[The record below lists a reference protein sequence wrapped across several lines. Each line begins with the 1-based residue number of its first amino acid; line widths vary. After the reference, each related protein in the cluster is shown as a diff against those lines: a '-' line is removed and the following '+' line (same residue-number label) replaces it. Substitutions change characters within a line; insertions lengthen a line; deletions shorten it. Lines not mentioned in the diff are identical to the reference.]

1 MAEPNRAGFFAALKR
16 LLATLLASGRAR
28 LELLSVEL
36 EEEKIRVLDLLVS
49 ALAAVFFIAL
59 AIVLGIAFLAV
70 AYWEQRVLVFGGACV
85 VTLLIGVLLLL
96 RIRGLTAKPS
106 RLFRSSLAELDKDLD
121 ALRAQSA
128 EHS

>member
-59 AIVLGIAFLAV
+59 AIVLGIVFLAV
-70 AYWEQRVLVFGGACV
+70 AYWEQRVLVFGGACAL
-85 VTLLIGVLLLL
+85 TLLIGVVLVL

-106 RLFRSSLAELDKDLD
+106 KLFRSSLAELDKDLD
-121 ALRAQSA
+121 ALREQSA
-128 EHS
+128 GHS

>member
-1 MAEPNRAGFFAALKR
+1 MAEPAGFFAALKR
-16 LLATLLASGRAR
+16 LLVTLVASGRAR

-70 AYWEQRVLVFGGACV
+70 AYWEQRLLVFGAACAL
-85 VTLLIGVLLLL
+85 TLLIGVVLVL

-106 RLFRSSLAELDKDLD
+106 KLFRSSLAELDKDLD
-121 ALRAQSA
+121 ALRTQSA

>member
-16 LLATLLASGRAR
+16 LLVTLVASGRAR

-70 AYWEQRVLVFGGACV
+70 AYWEQRVLVFGGACAL
-85 VTLLIGVLLLL
+85 TLLIGAVLVF

-106 RLFRSSLAELDKDLD
+106 RMFRSSLAELDKDLD
-121 ALRAQSA
+121 ALRAQSV
-128 EHS
+128 EHP

>member
-85 VTLLIGVLLLL
+85 ATLLIGVLLLL